1 MLFRC
6 TKTVHP
12 EIFDSPF
19 ALSPAKRGIEGGNG
33 SLRTG
38 LWFDKLTMI
47 GLNPFAL
54 SLSKGKLSTNGRIS
68 SVYTIMG

>member
-1 MLFRC
+1 M
-6 TKTVHP
+6 
-12 EIFDSPF
+12 
-19 ALSPAKRGIEGGNG
+19 NG